1 MSCWGETDIVSSR
14 RANLLKEQ
22 LQELNDHRR
31 AFYEA
36 HPATAPY
43 SWLHLRLPVPPPI
56 LPDVLIRRRKGQYD
70 RTTPPSRTHQLPP
83 PTLER
88 SGKTW
93 RSSFLSKHPDP
104 PPKVHLV
111 KDGTDGTDGS
121 GDQAEPHSDETDATL
136 PAVGSGS
143 GSGSGTGSSR
153 RWKTKS
159 LGVSKILSPS
169 FRAVPTL
176 EKNATSGSERTD
188 DGGADADNEEEEAH
202 DNDAGESSGSANK
215 KSRPGSPKHGKGLSI
230 RYDPEEYQHAKKQLK
245 KAVLECYR

>member
-1 MSCWGETDIVSSR
+1 MVSFR

-36 HPATAPY
+36 HPATAAY
-43 SWLHLRLPVPPPI
+43 SWLHLRLPLPLPPPI
-56 LPDVLIRRRKGQYD
+56 LPEALIRRRKGAHD
-70 RTTPPSRTHQLPP
+70 RTTAVNRTHQLPSP
-83 PTLER
+83 APETQ
-88 SGKTW
+88 GKTW
-93 RSSFLSKHPDP
+93 RSSFLSKHPDL
-104 PPKVHLV
+104 PPKVHIA
-111 KDGTDGTDGS
+111 KTGTDGTDGS
-121 GDQAEPHSDETDATL
+121 SDQAEPHSDETDATL

-143 GSGSGTGSSR
+143 GSDSGTGSSR

-159 LGVSKILSPS
+159 LGVSKILPPG
-169 FRAVPTL
+169 FRTIPTL

-188 DGGADADNEEEEAH
+188 DGGADADNEDETH
-202 DNDAGESSGSANK
+202 DKDAAESSASTKK
-215 KSRPGSPKHGKGLSI
+215 KSQPGSPKHGKSFPM